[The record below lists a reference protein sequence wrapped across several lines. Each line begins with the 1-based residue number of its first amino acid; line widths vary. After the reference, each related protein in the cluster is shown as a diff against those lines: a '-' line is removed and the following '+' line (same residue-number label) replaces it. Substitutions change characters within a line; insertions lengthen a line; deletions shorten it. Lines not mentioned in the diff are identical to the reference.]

1 MTRAVVIS
9 NPHASR
15 ASRGLAHALAR
26 LRAGGMTV
34 DLVPTEEPGHGAELA
49 QQALDDGAD
58 LVIAH
63 GGDGTLMDVAP
74 ALVGT
79 GRPLGI
85 LPAGTGN
92 RLADNLGI
100 PWEPQAA
107 AEVIL
112 RARSRAVDVGRM
124 TTDAGVRHYA
134 VCAGCGFD
142 AEIMH
147 RTRPHHKRR
156 FGVGAYLATGIG
168 LAMDM
173 LKVRAAVRV
182 DTDGVVLER
191 EAVIVLLANCGVII
205 PSGRSFAPQIQLD
218 DGYQDVIIIDVETF
232 AGAGRM
238 AWLLATG
245 KAVGHPGVTLTR
257 GHTVKITSEPI
268 MVAEADGD
276 PWGRTPLTSE
286 ILSGALHVVAPPKP

>member
-15 ASRGLAHALAR
+15 AKRGLQHALAR
-26 LRAGGMTV
+26 LRAGGFSV
-34 DLVPTEEPGHGAELA
+34 ELVPTEEAGHGAELA
-49 QQALDDGAD
+49 RAALEDGAE

-63 GGDGTLMDVAP
+63 GGDGTLMDIAP

-100 PWEPQAA
+100 PWDPEGAA
-107 AEVIL
+107 DVIL
-112 RARSRAVDVGRM
+112 AARSRAVDIGRM
-124 TTDAGVRHYA
+124 TSDGGVRHFA
-134 VCAGCGFD
+134 VCCGCGFD

-156 FGVGAYLATGIG
+156 FGIGAYVATGIK

-173 LKVRAAVRV
+173 PRGMVRV
-182 DTDGVVLER
+182 DVDGKVVER
-191 EAVIVLLANCGVII
+191 EAVIVLAANCGIII
-205 PSGRSFAPQIQLD
+205 PSGRTFHPQIQLD
-218 DGYQDVIIIDVETF
+218 DGYQDVIIIDVATF
-232 AGAGRM
+232 AGAARM

-245 KAVGHPGVTLTR
+245 RAVGQPGVTLTR
-257 GHTVKITSEPI
+257 GRTVRISSEPV
-268 MVAEADGD
+268 MPAEADGD

-286 ILSGALHVVAPPKP
+286 LLPGALHVLAPPKP